1 MKNKLHKIF
10 LFILSLSSIIS
21 LNNLNEIE
29 YYSERFYRLT
39 HTKSIFSVKFNKKEG
54 IQAKLHDIK
63 EAYYENYSIFED
75 YKLKIYNFTN
85 EELGIMP
92 MKELFKNFNKINF
105 PDETDWAEMIFDVFD
120 WHLIVDGKDYYSNVR
135 TEFYDDFD
143 NLVNINHIREYVEK
157 LYYNKTSFKE

>member
-1 MKNKLHKIF
+1 MKNKLSQIF

-21 LNNLNEIE
+21 LNNFNEIE
-29 YYSERFYRLT
+29 YYTERFYRLT
-39 HTKSIFSVKFNKKEG
+39 HTKSKFSVKFSKKEG

-63 EAYYENYSIFED
+63 EAYYENYTIFED

-105 PDETDWAEMIFDVFD
+105 PNETDWSEMIFDVFD

-143 NLVNINHIREYVEK
+143 KLVNINHIREYVEK
-157 LYYNKTSFKE
+157 LYYNKTSLKE

>member
-1 MKNKLHKIF
+1 MKNKLSQIF

-21 LNNLNEIE
+21 LNNFNEIE
-29 YYSERFYRLT
+29 YYTERFYRLT
-39 HTKSIFSVKFNKKEG
+39 HTKSKFSVKFNKKEG

-63 EAYYENYSIFED
+63 EAYYENYTIFED

-105 PDETDWAEMIFDVFD
+105 PNETDWSEMIFDVFD

-143 NLVNINHIREYVEK
+143 KLVNINHIREYVEK
-157 LYYNKTSFKE
+157 LYYNKTSLKE